1 MIFNLHRF
9 FKNKLT
15 FRKSFWFIFIA
26 YFNLTVVILAINT
39 KIKML
44 RAINNKY

>member
-15 FRKSFWFIFIA
+15 FRKSFWYIFIA
-26 YFNLTVVILAINT
+26 YFNLIVIILAINT
-39 KIKML
+39 KIEML
-44 RAINNKY
+44 RAININY